1 MKSGREG
8 GCSPDR
14 RANPVDVRR
23 FYCGDKKLVFMV
35 WPIEIQFTT
44 RVAALPA
51 TGNRQGEAASKRNTR
66 YFYGTFLVSRLN
78 LDWGKSLGHT
88 WSAAINGDR

>member
-1 MKSGREG
+1 MPLNIRELLSGMKSGREG

-51 TGNRQGEAASKRNTR
+51 TGRVRQRPSVIPV
-66 YFYGTFLVSRLN
+66 TFMARFSYR
-78 LDWGKSLGHT
+78 D
-88 WSAAINGDR
+88 